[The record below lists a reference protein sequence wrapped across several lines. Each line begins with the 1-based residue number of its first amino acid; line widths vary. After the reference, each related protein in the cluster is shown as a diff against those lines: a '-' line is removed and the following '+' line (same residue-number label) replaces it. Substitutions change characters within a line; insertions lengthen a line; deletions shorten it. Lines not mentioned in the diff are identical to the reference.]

1 MRPIPFAP
9 EGKPVEDLI
18 PEMRSRRSK
27 MVIVVDEFGGTA
39 GLATLED
46 LIEEIIGE
54 IQDEH
59 EVNEPKDFHEL
70 GDGRHRVWG
79 GALIR
84 DFNARFAASIPEE
97 GADTVGGYVF
107 GRLGRI
113 ARGGDEIEIS
123 GGTLRVTAMRGRRV
137 EFLLFTPLP
146 EETD

>member
-18 PEMRSRRSK
+18 PEMRARRSK
-27 MVIVVDEFGGTA
+27 MVIVLDEFGGTA

-59 EVNEPKDFHEL
+59 EDDEPEEFRDL
-70 GDGRHRVWG
+70 GDGRFRVWG
-79 GALIR
+79 GALVR
-84 DFNARFAASIPEE
+84 DFNSKFGAAIPEDA
-97 GADTVGGYVF
+97 ADTLGGYVF

-113 ARGGDEIEIS
+113 ARGGDEIELPE
-123 GGTLRVTAMRGRRV
+123 GTLRVTGMRGRRV
-137 EFLLFTPLP
+137 EFLRFTPRG
-146 EETD
+146 EESD